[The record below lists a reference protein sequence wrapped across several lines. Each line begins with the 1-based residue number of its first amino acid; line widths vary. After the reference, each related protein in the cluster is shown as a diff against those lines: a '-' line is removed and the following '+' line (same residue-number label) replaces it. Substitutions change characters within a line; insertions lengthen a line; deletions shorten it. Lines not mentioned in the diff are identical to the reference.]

1 MKLFDTKPE
10 KTSSDNGYDAQSIE
24 VLKGLDPVKRRPGMY
39 TDTTSP
45 DHLVFEVIDNSVDEA
60 IAGFATAIDVT
71 LTRDNRIIVSDNG
84 RGMPVDIHPKEGISG
99 VELIMTK
106 LHAGAKFSSKD
117 YAFSGGLHGVGV
129 SVVNAL
135 SSQLDIIIKR
145 EGKKFAISFENGFK
159 TKALEAIGTVGQ
171 KNTGTQVCFAPAPE
185 YFDVKTFSKEAIQ
198 TALKSKS
205 VLCQGLTTSFTLEE
219 TKERKTWCYT
229 NGLDEYLKE
238 HLTEKKILFPDPFTG
253 KCEGEDFQAIWAI
266 NWGDQTSLNIEESF
280 VNLIPTKL
288 GGTHVNGFR
297 SGLLE
302 SIREFCKFRNLLP
315 KGLFLAPEDIWQ
327 NVGYVLSVK
336 LVEAQ
341 FSSQTKER
349 LSSRHCANLVNLQV
363 RDAFSLWLNQNV
375 ELGEALAALA
385 VDNARARVKKSKKV
399 TKKRASNGVTL
410 PAKLSD
416 CSSDDQNLRELFF
429 VEGDSAGGSAKQARD
444 RRFQAIMPLRG
455 KIMNTWDVS
464 SSSILE
470 SKEIRDISQV
480 LGVVPGSS
488 DISKLRYN
496 KLCILAD
503 ADSDGLHIA
512 TLICALFLKH
522 FPEVVK
528 NGHVFVAMP
537 PLYRIDM
544 GKDVFYALDDSERNA
559 IIKRLNKRKKKT
571 KINIQRFKGLG
582 EMNPAQLKET
592 TIAPDSRRLVQ
603 LTIDPPV
610 DPGSGLSY
618 DSFAPQGNKPG
629 QQENESLEK
638 SREQA
643 LDRPDK
649 EIEPQSELQST
660 PFQDSTP
667 VPFNNKDKDV
677 WEIMDML
684 LGKKR
689 AKDRKRWIETHGVI
703 KEN

>member
-1 MKLFDTKPE
+1 MKLFDPDIDKEGHASTYQA
-10 KTSSDNGYDAQSIE
+10 DSIE
-24 VLKGLDPVKRRPGMY
+24 ILKGLDPVKRRPGMY

-60 IAGFATAIDVT
+60 IAGFADTIDVV
-71 LTRDNRIIVSDNG
+71 LTKDNAIIVTDNG
-84 RGMPVDIHPKEGISG
+84 RGMPVDIHPKEKISG

-135 SSQLDIIIKR
+135 SSHLEITIKR
-145 EGKKFAISFENGFK
+145 DGQSFQIQFGDGFK
-159 TKALEAIGTVGQ
+159 TRDLETLGTVR
-171 KNTGTQVCFAPAPE
+171 KNNTGTSLKFYPNVSF
-185 YFDVKTFSKEAIQ
+185 FDTPNFSKTAIK
-198 TALKSKS
+198 TALKSKA
-205 VLCQGLTTSFTLEE
+205 VLCKGLKTSFFDEALND
-219 TKERKTWCYT
+219 KKIWHYDH
-229 NGLDEYLKE
+229 GLDEYLAE
-238 HLTEKKILFPDPFTG
+238 HLKETKCIFPTPFTG
-253 KCEGEDFQAIWAI
+253 QVANEDFEAIWAI
-266 NWGDQTSLNIEESF
+266 NWGKESGNTIEESY
-280 VNLIPTKL
+280 VNLIPTRL

-302 SIREFCKFRNLLP
+302 SVREFCKFRNLLP
-315 KGLFLAPEDIWQ
+315 KGLFLAPEDIWH

-336 LVEAQ
+336 LSEAQ

-375 ELGEALAALA
+375 SFGEALAALA
-385 VDNARARVKKSKKV
+385 IDHAKTRVKKSKKV
-399 TKKRASNGVTL
+399 TKKRASNGTTL

-416 CSSDDQNLRELFF
+416 CSSDDQERRELFF

-455 KIMNTWDVS
+455 KIMNTWDVAS
-464 SSSILE
+464 ATILE
-470 SKEIRDISQV
+470 SREIRDIIQV
-480 LGVVPGSS
+480 LGVMPGEK

-496 KLCILAD
+496 KICILAD

-512 TLICALFLKH
+512 TLICALFLRH
-522 FPEVVK
+522 FPQIVRQ
-528 NGHVFVAMP
+528 GHIFIAMP
-537 PLYRIDM
+537 PLYRIDV
-544 GKDVFYALDDSERNA
+544 GKEVFYALDDSERNT
-559 IIKRLNKRKKKT
+559 IVKRVERRKRHG

-603 LTIDPPV
+603 LSIDDGSV
-610 DPGSGLSY
+610 DSEEQVY
-618 DSFAPQGNKPG
+618 
-629 QQENESLEK
+629 ES
-638 SREQA
+638 
-643 LDRPDK
+643 
-649 EIEPQSELQST
+649 T
-660 PFQDSTP
+660 
-667 VPFNNKDKDV
+667 
-677 WEIMDML
+677 DML

-689 AKDRKRWIETHGVI
+689 AKDRKKWIETEGNI
-703 KEN
+703 KEME

>member
-1 MKLFDTKPE
+1 MKLFDDRAQTAD
-10 KTSSDNGYDAQSIE
+10 KTYDAQSIE
-24 VLKGLDPVKRRPGMY
+24 VLKGLDPVRRRPGMY
-39 TDTTSP
+39 TDTSSP
-45 DHLVFEVIDNSVDEA
+45 DHLAFEVIDNSVDEA
-60 IAGFATAIDVT
+60 IAGHATRIDVT
-71 LTRDNRIIVSDNG
+71 LTKDNRVIVSDNG
-84 RGMPVDIHPKEGISG
+84 RGMPVDIHPQEGISG

-135 SSQLDIIIKR
+135 SLKLTINIQRNGQIYCIEFQNGNKSRDL
-145 EGKKFAISFENGFK
+145 EVTGKA
-159 TKALEAIGTVGQ
+159 AH
-171 KNTGTQVCFAPAPE
+171 TGTTLAFKPDPA
-185 YFDVKTFSKEAIQ
+185 YFDTDQFNAKTIQ
-198 TALKSKS
+198 AALKSKA

-219 TKERKTWCYT
+219 TGEIFTWHY
-229 NGLDEYLKE
+229 NQGLDEYLKE
-238 HLTEKKILFPDPFTG
+238 MIAGKEPLFPAPFTG
-253 KCEGEDFQAIWAI
+253 AVDNDEFQAAWAV
-266 NWGDQTSLNIEESF
+266 NWGNDEALDLEESY

-302 SIREFCKFRNLLP
+302 SVKEFCKFRNLLP
-315 KGLFLAPEDIWQ
+315 KGVFLTPEDIWL

-349 LSSRHCANLVNLQV
+349 LSSRHCANLVNINV
-363 RDAFSLWLNQNV
+363 RDTFSLWLNQNV
-375 ELGEALAALA
+375 ALGEALAQAA
-385 VDNARARVKKSKKV
+385 IENARNRERKRKKV
-399 TKKRASNGVTL
+399 TLKTRTSGISL

-416 CSSDDQNLRELFF
+416 CTSDDQKQRELFF

-455 KIMNTWDVS
+455 KILNTWDAS

-480 LGVVPGSS
+480 LGVVPGAK

-512 TLICALFLKH
+512 TLLCALFLRH
-522 FPEVVK
+522 FPEVVRQ
-528 NGHVFVAMP
+528 GHVFVAMP

-544 GKDVFYALDDSERNA
+544 GKEVFYALDDSEKSA
-559 IIKRLNKRKKKT
+559 IIKRLNRRKKPS

-582 EMNPAQLKET
+582 EMNPSQLRET

-603 LTIDPPV
+603 LTVEP
-610 DPGSGLSY
+610 
-618 DSFAPQGNKPG
+618 DSMAGKPG
-629 QQENESLEK
+629 EAGNSEEGKVKPINDTQPADQEAPGLDETADSPSGNI
-638 SREQA
+638 EQSA
-643 LDRPDK
+643 NTSD
-649 EIEPQSELQST
+649 
-660 PFQDSTP
+660 QD
-667 VPFNNKDKDV
+667 VIQ
-677 WEIMDML
+677 IMDML
-684 LGKKR
+684 LSKKR
-689 AKDRKRWIETHGVI
+689 ARDRKNWIETHGVI
-703 KEN
+703 KEM

>member
-1 MKLFDTKPE
+1 MKLFDAKAEETQTNNE
-10 KTSSDNGYDAQSIE
+10 YDAQSIE

-39 TDTTSP
+39 TDTASP
-45 DHLVFEVIDNSVDEA
+45 DHLAFEVIDNSVDEA
-60 IAGFATAIDVT
+60 IAGHATRIDVT
-71 LTRDNRIIVSDNG
+71 LTQDNRIAVSDNG

-135 SSQLDIIIKR
+135 SAHMEILIKR
-145 EGKKFAISFENGFK
+145 DGQQYSIEFENGAK
-159 TKALEAIGTVGQ
+159 TKELETIGTVGK
-171 KNTGTQVCFAPAPE
+171 KNTGTRVTFAPAHS
-185 YFDVKTFSKEAIQ
+185 YFDTPDFSKDAIK
-198 TALKSKS
+198 TALKSKA
-205 VLCQGLTTSFTLEE
+205 VLCRGLTTCFTHEE
-219 TKERKTWCYT
+219 TGEKEVWCYDH
-229 NGLDEYLKE
+229 GLDDYLNENLKE
-238 HLTEKKILFPDPFTG
+238 KKTLFPEAFTG
-253 KCEGEDFQAIWAI
+253 ECEGEDFQAVWAI
-266 NWGDQTSLNIEESF
+266 NWGAENTLNLEESY
-280 VNLIPTKL
+280 VNLIPTRL

-302 SIREFCKFRNLLP
+302 SVREFCKFRNLLP

-375 ELGEALAALA
+375 AFGEALAALA
-385 VDNARARVKKSKKV
+385 IDNARNRVKKSKKV
-399 TKKRASNGVTL
+399 TKKKTSNGVTL

-416 CSSDDQNLRELFF
+416 CTSDDQNLRELFF

-464 SSSILE
+464 SSSIMD

-480 LGVVPGSS
+480 LGVAPGSD

-512 TLICALFLKH
+512 TLICALFLRH
-522 FPEVVK
+522 FPEVVRQ
-528 NGHVFVAMP
+528 GHVFVAMP

-544 GKDVFYALDDSERNA
+544 GKDVFYALDDSEKNA
-559 IIKRLNKRKKKT
+559 IIKRLNRRRKKAN
-571 KINIQRFKGLG
+571 INIQRFKGLG

-603 LTIDPPV
+603 LTIEAPNK
-610 DPGSGLSY
+610 GS
-618 DSFAPQGNKPG
+618 
-629 QQENESLEK
+629 ESLDQEH
-638 SREQA
+638 
-643 LDRPDK
+643 DK
-649 EIEPQSELQST
+649 EQLAENITIDTQQPEKE
-660 PFQDSTP
+660 
-667 VPFNNKDKDV
+667 NNNADDV

-703 KEN
+703 KEI

>member
-1 MKLFDTKPE
+1 MNLFDGRTQD
-10 KTSSDNGYDAQSIE
+10 KTADQGYDAGSIE

-39 TDTTSP
+39 TDTSSP
-45 DHLVFEVIDNSVDEA
+45 DHLAFEVIDNSVDEA
-60 IAGFATAIDVT
+60 IAGFAARIDVT
-71 LTRDNRIIVSDNG
+71 LTQDNRIIVSDNG
-84 RGMPVDIHPKEGISG
+84 RGMPVDIHPQEGISG

-106 LHAGAKFSSKD
+106 LHAGAKFSNKD

-135 SSQLDIIIKR
+135 SIHLCIEICRDKKR
-145 EGKKFAISFENGFK
+145 YTIEFENGAK
-159 TKALEAIGTVGQ
+159 TKDLKEAGNAAG
-171 KNTGTQVCFAPAPE
+171 TGTTLEFKPDPA
-185 YFDVKTFSKEAIQ
+185 YFDTDQFNVTLIRA
-198 TALKSKS
+198 ALKSKA
-205 VLCQGLTTSFTLEE
+205 VLCRGLTTTFTVEQTGE
-219 TKERKTWCYT
+219 TDTWHYDQ
-229 NGLDEYLKE
+229 GLDQYLKE
-238 HLTEKKILFPDPFTG
+238 MLRSTNTLFPDPFTG
-253 KCEGEDFQAIWAI
+253 SADSDELKAVWAV
-266 NWGDQTSLNIEESF
+266 NWGQEERLDIEESY

-302 SIREFCKFRNLLP
+302 SVKEFCKFRNLLP
-315 KGLFLAPEDIWQ
+315 KGVFLTPEDIWH

-349 LSSRHCANLVNLQV
+349 LSSRHCAGLVNIQV

-375 ELGEALAALA
+375 ALGEALARAA
-385 VDNARARVKKSKKV
+385 IENARNRERKRKKV
-399 TKKRASNGVTL
+399 SLKTRTSGAAL

-416 CSSDDQNLRELFF
+416 CTSDDQSQRELFF

-455 KIMNTWDVS
+455 KILNTWDLNAS
-464 SSSILE
+464 AILD

-480 LGVVPGSS
+480 LGVMPGST

-512 TLICALFLKH
+512 TLLCALFLRH
-522 FPEVVK
+522 FPEVVRQ
-528 NGHVFVAMP
+528 GHVFVAMP

-544 GKDVFYALDDSERNA
+544 GKEVFYALDDSERNA
-559 IIKRLNKRKKKT
+559 ITKRLGRRKKPG

-582 EMNPAQLKET
+582 EMNPLQLRET

-603 LTIDPPV
+603 LTVTDQSDAGEQKNDLPGENDVPPS
-610 DPGSGLSY
+610 PPS
-618 DSFAPQGNKPG
+618 
-629 QQENESLEK
+629 ESEK
-638 SREQA
+638 SPDA
-643 LDRPDK
+643 LIKDDV
-649 EIEPQSELQST
+649 
-660 PFQDSTP
+660 FQ
-667 VPFNNKDKDV
+667 V
-677 WEIMDML
+677 MDML
-684 LGKKR
+684 LSKKR
-689 AKDRKRWIETHGVI
+689 ARDRKRWIETHGVI
-703 KEN
+703 KEI